1 LRAAPLSV
9 AAPVAARWSVVALLA
24 AVLFLNY
31 VDRGALPTAAP
42 LIQDELALSGSELG
56 MLLSAFFW
64 SYALLQIPIGWLA
77 ERRGA
82 QRVLLVGLLLWS
94 CATLLSGFAHSLTAL
109 LCLRLLLGAGESA
122 GFPCVSKLLA
132 TVMPLNQLGRANGV
146 VAFGYLFGPAVGTF
160 LGGALITR
168 YGWRATFLV
177 FGLAS
182 LAWLLPLGRV
192 RLPSPAA
199 LESAGTPAFGAV
211 LRQRSLW
218 GTSLGH
224 FSGNYTFY
232 FMLTWLPTYLV
243 RERGFSIEAMAT
255 VAGQAFLVNALS
267 ALAAGWLIDRA
278 SMRGIGSNL
287 AYKAPMLIAHAGSV
301 LCMLAVAF
309 GPASWALA
317 AIYIAQGLSG
327 ISSPGTFAIGQ
338 ILAGPKAT
346 ARWVGVQ
353 NTCANCAGIIGPAL
367 TGVLVDATH
376 HFTSAFV
383 VAAGVSLLGILG
395 WGVMVRRV
403 EPLAW
408 SQGTLPQGAQIASA

>member
-1 LRAAPLSV
+1 M
-9 AAPVAARWSVVALLA
+9 RWSVVTLLA

-42 LIQDELALSGSELG
+42 LIQDELALSARDLG

-82 QRVLLVGLLLWS
+82 QRVLLLGLMLWS

-109 LCLRLLLGAGESA
+109 LVLRLLLGAGESA

-132 TVMPLNQLGRANGV
+132 TAVPLSQLGRANGV

-168 YGWRATFLV
+168 FGWRTAFLV
-177 FGLAS
+177 FGIAS
-182 LAWLLPLGRV
+182 LAWLLPLWRA
-192 RLPSPAA
+192 RLPQPPPAD
-199 LESAGTPAFGAV
+199 EVGGTPAFAAL

-243 RERGFSIEAMAT
+243 RERGFSIAAMAT
-255 VAGQAFLVNALS
+255 VASQAFLVNALS

-278 SMRGIGSNL
+278 SARGVGRNL
-287 AYKAPMLIAHAGSV
+287 AYKAPMLVAHAGSV

-309 GPASWALA
+309 GPASWALS
-317 AIYIAQGLSG
+317 AIYLAQGLSG

-346 ARWVGVQ
+346 ARWIGVQ
-353 NTCANCAGIIGPAL
+353 NTCGNCAGVIGPAL
-367 TGVLVDATH
+367 TGVLVDATQ

-383 VAAGVSLLGILG
+383 VAACVSLLGILG
-395 WGVMVRRV
+395 WGVLVRRV
-403 EPLAW
+403 APLDW
-408 SQGTLPQGAQIASA
+408 SAAPLPQAAQPASA

>member
-1 LRAAPLSV
+1 MSVSAAPPAV
-9 AAPVAARWSVVALLA
+9 TRWPVVALLA

-42 LIQDELALSGSELG
+42 LIQDELALSARDLG

-82 QRVLLVGLLLWS
+82 QGVLLVGLMLWS
-94 CATLLSGFAHSLTAL
+94 CATLLSGFAHSLSAL
-109 LCLRLLLGAGESA
+109 LILRLLLGVGESA

-132 TVMPLNQLGRANGV
+132 SAVPLGELGRANGV

-168 YGWRATFLV
+168 FGWRVAFLV
-177 FGLAS
+177 FGVAS
-182 LAWLLPLGRV
+182 LAWLWPLWRA
-192 RLPSPAA
+192 RLPRPAPA
-199 LESAGTPAFGAV
+199 HIAGTPAFATL

-243 RERGFSIEAMAT
+243 RERGFSIGAMAT
-255 VAGQAFLVNALS
+255 VASQAFLVNALS

-278 SMRGIGSNL
+278 SARGIGRNL

-309 GPASWALA
+309 GPSSWALS
-317 AIYIAQGLSG
+317 AIYLAQALSG

-346 ARWVGVQ
+346 ARWIGVQ
-353 NTCANCAGIIGPAL
+353 NTCGNCAGVIGPAL
-367 TGVLVDATH
+367 TGLLVDASQ

-395 WGVMVRRV
+395 WGVLVRRV
-403 EPLAW
+403 EPLPW
-408 SQGTLPQGAQIASA
+408 SAPPLPQAAQVASA

>member
-1 LRAAPLSV
+1 
-9 AAPVAARWSVVALLA
+9 
-24 AVLFLNY
+24 
-31 VDRGALPTAAP
+31 
-42 LIQDELALSGSELG
+42 
-56 MLLSAFFW
+56 
-64 SYALLQIPIGWLA
+64 
-77 ERRGA
+77 
-82 QRVLLVGLLLWS
+82 VLLLGLLLWS

-132 TVMPLNQLGRANGV
+132 TVMPLGQLGRANGV

-168 YGWRATFLV
+168 FGWRATFLV

-182 LAWLLPLGRV
+182 LAWLLPVWRL
-192 RLPSPAA
+192 RLPAPPPAH
-199 LESAGTPAFGAV
+199 EVSGTPAFGAL

-243 RERGFSIEAMAT
+243 RERGFSIAAMAS
-255 VAGQAFLVNALS
+255 VAAQAFLVNALC

-278 SMRGIGSNL
+278 SVRGVGSNL
-287 AYKAPMLIAHAGSV
+287 SYKAPMLAAHAGSV
-301 LCMLAVAF
+301 VCLLAVAF
-309 GPASWALA
+309 GPASWALS
-317 AIYIAQGLSG
+317 AIYLAQALSG

-346 ARWVGVQ
+346 ARWIGVQ
-353 NTCANCAGIIGPAL
+353 NTCANCAGVIGPAL

-383 VAAGVSLLGILG
+383 VAACVSLLGILG

-403 EPLAW
+403 EPLDW
-408 SQGTLPQGAQIASA
+408 SSKPLPAGAQAASA